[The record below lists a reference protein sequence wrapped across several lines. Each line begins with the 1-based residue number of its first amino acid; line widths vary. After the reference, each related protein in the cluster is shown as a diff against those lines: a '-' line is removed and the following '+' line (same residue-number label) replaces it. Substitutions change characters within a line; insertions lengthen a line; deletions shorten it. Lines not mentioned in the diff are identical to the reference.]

1 MNTRR
6 MAVKRLGEERM
17 IEEIPYQVKKVPE
30 DGKGVQGAQGDH
42 VPNMEGGNEYPS
54 ELSNRDIR
62 EALLALARVVTTQVN
77 LSMVPRVNVEES
89 TRRLG

>member
-42 VPNMEGGNEYPS
+42 VPNMEGGNEDPP
-54 ELSNRDIR
+54 ELSIRDIR
-62 EALLALARVVTTQVN
+62 EDILALARA
-77 LSMVPRVNVEES
+77 VP
-89 TRRLG
+89 TK

>member
-6 MAVKRLGEERM
+6 MVVKRLGEERM
-17 IEEIPYQVKKVPE
+17 IEEIPYQVEKVPQ
-30 DGKGVQGAQGDH
+30 DGKGVQGSQGDH

-62 EALLALARVVTTQVN
+62 EALLALA
-77 LSMVPRVNVEES
+77 
-89 TRRLG
+89 